1 MSKITIRIINT
12 LVFLALVALSI
23 CVIKYIVIL
32 WPSSAGDTC
41 LNLCGMEINT
51 EKRYFLLVALGGV
64 LGSFVHVATSFVDYL
79 GNKQI
84 VISWVP
90 WYLMR
95 PFIGASLAI
104 IFYMLLRGGI
114 VSTQAVVSSYSAAD
128 TVQVKKTEPVV
139 PAAKTDSLVA
149 DTGKKTVQ
157 APAAKP
163 AVSEITEKKSTTS
176 KKNPDPPLP
185 FNPFGIMAI
194 ACLTGM
200 FSKQAADKLRE
211 VFESLF
217 NIKKPSERADKLTDP
232 NKPEDT
238 GKKDVTDPNKQ
249 D

>member
-1 MSKITIRIINT
+1 MSRVTIRIINT

-23 CVIKYIVIL
+23 GVIKYIVIL
-32 WPSSAGDTC
+32 WPSSSGDVG
-41 LNLCGMEINT
+41 LRLCGMDINT

-64 LGSFVHVATSFVDYL
+64 LGSFVHIATSFVDYL

-114 VSTQAVVSSYSAAD
+114 VSTQAISTSTDQRTMEVKKVKPVLPGQTPAGGDSLAD
-128 TVQVKKTEPVV
+128 T
-139 PAAKTDSLVA
+139 L
-149 DTGKKTVQ
+149 GK
-157 APAAKP
+157 KP
-163 AVSEITEKKSTTS
+163 AVKQAPVISETAAKQTIETERK
-176 KKNPDPPLP
+176 PDPPLP

-217 NIKKPSERADKLTDP
+217 NIKKPSERTDKLTDP
-232 NKPEDT
+232 ARSNDSGNNDSEKE
-238 GKKDVTDPNKQ
+238 G
-249 D
+249 